1 MTGALAAHYAH
12 ALAEAVFAKDS
23 GLTPETAG
31 EQMRSV
37 DELISGSPQLKTALL
52 SPAINK
58 QRKSAVLS
66 YLGAEM
72 GLHRLIQNFL
82 LVIVSHRRT
91 KDLHDIGLEFAAVVD
106 ERLGW
111 VPAEITSA
119 AELNAQERKEIEGS
133 LSSKLGKKIRPH
145 YQVDPSLLAGIR
157 AHVASKEYDAT
168 LRGKL
173 ESMRETLGAGR

>member
-1 MTGALAAHYAH
+1 MTGALATHYAH

-23 GLTPETAG
+23 GLTPEIAV

-37 DELISGSPQLKTALL
+37 DQLISGSPELKIALL
-52 SPAINK
+52 SPAINR

-66 YLGAEM
+66 KLGAEL

-91 KDLHDIGLEFAAVVD
+91 KDLHDMRLEFEAAVD

-119 AELNAQERKEIEGS
+119 AELNGQERKEIEQS
-133 LSSKLGKKIRPH
+133 LRTKLGKLIRPH
-145 YQVDPSLLAGIR
+145 YQVDPNLLAGVR
-157 AHVASKEYDAT
+157 ARVASKEYDAT

-173 ESMRETLGAGR
+173 ESMRERLGAGR